1 MYIPCGWHIH
11 LRFHATCPTGR
22 QTMKAEIDTPI
33 FVEGF
38 PVGAVAA
45 FLASLEGCPELPVNF
60 ELCDGHVCENESSP
74 FYGVTLPDLNGAI
87 AGNQRFL
94 RGAATSGTIG
104 GVDSVSLSIPELA
117 AHTHTVPAQGTLVSS
132 GGSSVARPSV
142 SGTLTSSSVG
152 SGTAHENRPAFY
164 EVVWIIRVV

>member
-1 MYIPCGWHIH
+1 MFIPCGWHVH

-45 FLASLEGCPELPVNF
+45 FLASLDGCPDLPSNF
-60 ELCDGHVCENESSP
+60 ELCDGHVCENEASP
-74 FYGVTLPDLNGAI
+74 FFGVSLPDLNGAI

-94 RGAATSGTIG
+94 RGAALSGATG
-104 GVDSVSLSIPELA
+104 GQDSVSLSLAEIA
-117 AHTHTVPAQGTLVSS
+117 AHTHTVPAQGSIFT
-132 GGSSVARPSV
+132 GGGTVVARV
-142 SGTLTSSSVG
+142 GGSGTLTSSSAG